1 MNTVALILAIVALGV
16 SIAALV
22 ITLKRKPSIVKEV
35 VKETLIEPQSDSNLG
50 SNEVQMKSNQ
60 TLNGEQVANGSITS
74 DGYPFTYSNGTF
86 KMDGN
91 LKVTGGIT
99 CLNKKS

>member
-1 MNTVALILAIVALGV
+1 MNTIALILAIAALGV

-22 ITLKRKPSIVKEV
+22 VTLKK
-35 VKETLIEPQSDSNLG
+35 KETLIGSQSDSNCS
-50 SNEVQMKSNQ
+50 SNEVQLGGNQ
-60 TLNGEQVANGSITS
+60 TLNEEQVTNGSVPS

-91 LKVTGGIT
+91 LEVTGGIT
-99 CLNKKS
+99 CLK

>member
-1 MNTVALILAIVALGV
+1 MNTTALILAIAALGV

-22 ITLKRKPSIVKEV
+22 VALKKK
-35 VKETLIEPQSDSNLG
+35 KTLIESQLDSNLG
-50 SNEVQMKSNQ
+50 SNEVQMGGNQ
-60 TLNGEQVANGSITS
+60 TLNEEQVTNGSVTS

-91 LKVTGGIT
+91 LEVTGGIT
-99 CLNKKS
+99 CLK

>member
-1 MNTVALILAIVALGV
+1 MNTIALILAIVALGT

-22 ITLKRKPSIVKEV
+22 IALRK
-35 VKETLIEPQSDSNLG
+35 KETLIESQSDSNLG
-50 SNEVQMKSNQ
+50 SNEVQMGGNQ
-60 TLNGEQVANGSITS
+60 TLNEEQVTNGSVPS

-91 LKVTGGIT
+91 LEVTGSIT
-99 CLNKKS
+99 CLK

>member
-1 MNTVALILAIVALGV
+1 MIALILSIIALGV

-22 ITLKRKPSIVKEV
+22 VTLKK
-35 VKETLIEPQSDSNLG
+35 KETLIGSQSDSNCS
-50 SNEVQMKSNQ
+50 SNEVQMGGNQ
-60 TLNGEQVANGSITS
+60 TLNEEQVTNGSVPS

-91 LKVTGGIT
+91 LEVTGGIT
-99 CLNKKS
+99 CLK

>member
-1 MNTVALILAIVALGV
+1 MVALILSIAALGV

-22 ITLKRKPSIVKEV
+22 VALKM
-35 VKETLIEPQSDSNLG
+35 KETLIESQSDSNCT
-50 SNEVQMKSNQ
+50 SNEVQLEANQ
-60 TLNGEQVANGSITS
+60 TLNEEQVTNGSDPS

-91 LKVTGGIT
+91 LEVTGGIT
-99 CLNKKS
+99 CLK

>member
-1 MNTVALILAIVALGV
+1 MIALILAIVALGV

-22 ITLKRKPSIVKEV
+22 IALKK
-35 VKETLIEPQSDSNLG
+35 KETLIESQSDSNCT
-50 SNEVQMKSNQ
+50 SNEIQLGGNQ
-60 TLNGEQVANGSITS
+60 TLNGGQVTNGSVPS

-91 LKVTGGIT
+91 LEVTGGIT
-99 CLNKKS
+99 CLK

>member
-1 MNTVALILAIVALGV
+1 MIIVILILSIAALAV

-22 ITLKRKPSIVKEV
+22 VALRK
-35 VKETLIEPQSDSNLG
+35 KETLIESQSDSNCN
-50 SNEVQMKSNQ
+50 SNEVQMGGNQ
-60 TLNGEQVANGSITS
+60 TLNEEQVANGSVPS

-91 LKVTGGIT
+91 LEVTGGIT
-99 CLNKKS
+99 CLK